1 MYTVISM
8 NFRGGNDC
16 CVVLKSEIEFC
27 AFADLP
33 TPFITL
39 RGYNC
44 DVIEQQVNFLMKATA
59 ATKGINKYYSLNH
72 SSSYM
77 YMV

>member
-1 MYTVISM
+1 M

-16 CVVLKSEIEFC
+16 CVVLKSGTEFC

-33 TPFITL
+33 NTFH
-39 RGYNC
+39 YNCDVNC

-59 ATKGINKYYSLNH
+59 ATMGINKYYSLNH
-72 SSSYM
+72 SSAYM